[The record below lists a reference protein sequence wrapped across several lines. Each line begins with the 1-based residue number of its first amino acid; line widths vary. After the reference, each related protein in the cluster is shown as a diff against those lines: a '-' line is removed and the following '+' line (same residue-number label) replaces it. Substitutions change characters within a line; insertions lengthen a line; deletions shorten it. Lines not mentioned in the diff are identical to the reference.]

1 MRTKAFSNLRGSRG
15 HKALTFQVAALA
27 SPGYLSF
34 VTPAATTLDEH
45 VPTPHPALRTPH
57 WKNEPPYVG
66 SYEHQTASILVGL
79 LWCVAL
85 LSLVVIS
92 VLHTARMDLM
102 VQKNYG
108 DRLQAHYLALAG
120 IEKAKALLYRNAG
133 ERSHSGKN
141 HTGEL
146 YNTPEQFRAVALGRG
161 QFSILRRARQD
172 EGGGIVY
179 GVCDEESRLNV
190 NTAEAETL
198 TKLDGLT
205 PQIFASIAD
214 WRDADNNVSPGGAE
228 AEYYLSQQPPYLP
241 RNGPFQTVR
250 ELLMVKG
257 ITPEL
262 LLGKDAHL
270 NGLLNSSAQ
279 NADET
284 SRTDT
289 QAADVDTGW
298 ATLLTVDSLSKNVSA
313 SGTDRVN
320 VGSDDE
326 TALTGVHGLTPDIAR
341 AITSYRG
348 QHQFQSLVDLL
359 EVTRAQNNQNQN
371 QNRGRGNSPQNE
383 TAPTAG
389 TSSGPKVISESL
401 FMDIADDMTTVS
413 GGDLTGLININT
425 ASLSVLAS
433 LPGVDRNL
441 AQAIISYRQS
451 NGFFPNIA
459 WLLKVPGMNAQ
470 ILKQFALLVSAR
482 SETFRIVSEGKIN
495 STGAR
500 QRIQA
505 IVHVGLNDITT
516 LSYRENDL

>member
-1 MRTKAFSNLRGSRG
+1 MRTN
-15 HKALTFQVAALA
+15 
-27 SPGYLSF
+27 
-34 VTPAATTLDEH
+34 
-45 VPTPHPALRTPH
+45 
-57 WKNEPPYVG
+57 
-66 SYEHQTASILVGL
+66 ASILVGL

-108 DRLQAHYLALAG
+108 DRIQAHYLAVAG
-120 IEKAKALLYRNAG
+120 IEKTKALLYRNAG

-161 QFSILRRARQD
+161 QFSVLRRARQD

-190 NTAEAETL
+190 NTAEAETM

-205 PQIFASIAD
+205 PQIFAAIAD
-214 WRDADNNVSPGGAE
+214 WRDGDNAVSPGGAE
-228 AEYYLSQQPPYLP
+228 ADYYLSLQPPYLP
-241 RNGPFQTVR
+241 RNGPFQSVR

-262 LLGKDAHL
+262 LAGRDTHL
-270 NGLLNSSAQ
+270 NGLLQTDVEDHDHPAR
-279 NADET
+279 ADN
-284 SRTDT
+284 

-298 ATLLTVDSLSKNVSA
+298 AGVLTVSSSDKNVSA

-320 VGSDDE
+320 VGSADE
-326 TALTGVHGLTPDIAR
+326 TALTGVHGITPDIAR

-348 QHQFQSLVDLL
+348 QHQFQNLTDLL
-359 EVTRAQNNQNQN
+359 DVTRAQNNQNQN
-371 QNRGRGNSPQNE
+371 QNRSRGNSQANL
-383 TAPTAG
+383 AD
-389 TSSGPKVISESL
+389 SSADQSFGPKVISESL
-401 FMDIADDMTTVS
+401 LMDIADDVTTVS

-425 ASLSVLAS
+425 ASLSVLAC

-451 NGFFPNIA
+451 NGYFPNIA
-459 WLLKVPGMNAQ
+459 WLLKVPGMNQQ
-470 ILKQFALLVSAR
+470 ILKQFALLVTAR
-482 SETFRIVSEGKIN
+482 SETFRILSEGKIN

-500 QRIQA
+500 QRIET
-505 IVHVGLNDITT
+505 IVHVGLSDLTT
-516 LSYRENDL
+516 LSYREDDL